1 MVGVPKWK
9 ATIRVVRNR
18 RQSLISRACL
28 LKSALRQDERTSNK
42 ARQADVSPGSTAGP
56 DDPSIGIVCQVFILF
71 FFSGSCVLAIISL
84 HLHLPYH
91 EARSTSPS
99 CICALRKHTAKK
111 ILSRPRARRWFRQGQ
126 KRWNGKNGVECY
138 VRIPHISPQIRIHIT
153 HQNWRR
159 QHQESVCKARE
170 RSKGNAERQ
179 EKKRGPI

>member
-1 MVGVPKWK
+1 MSELQTKHGKQTSVPD
-9 ATIRVVRNR
+9 
-18 RQSLISRACL
+18 
-28 LKSALRQDERTSNK
+28 LRQGPTIQALASC
-42 ARQADVSPGSTAGP
+42 ARFLFCSSSQALACSQSYLFIYTCLITRHDRHHPHASVHCGSTR
-56 DDPSIGIVCQVFILF
+56 Q
-71 FFSGSCVLAIISL
+71 
-84 HLHLPYH
+84 
-91 EARSTSPS
+91 
-99 CICALRKHTAKK
+99 KK